1 MTRVTVLL
9 TIPLLLAGCATA
21 EQRAA
26 KDDAT
31 CKSYGAQPGT
41 DAYVQCRMVQQARR
55 DAKPDAGD
63 AMMAA
68 GRALQG
74 IDNSQPAMAP
84 MGNLRLQTTC
94 VKQGIYTVCQ

>member
-63 AMMAA
+63 AMMGAQGA
-68 GRALQG
+68 RYRASTTRSPLWPLWETCAFRL
-74 IDNSQPAMAP
+74 PA
-84 MGNLRLQTTC
+84 
-94 VKQGIYTVCQ
+94 